1 MVKKMSKK
9 ILDQKGRLRN
19 KIISFRMS
27 KEEAELLDRRVLMS
41 GLTKQDFIVNSL
53 LGKEIAV
60 YGNPY
65 VFRNLQDELIRF
77 INLYGTK
84 IDNDADDEMITL
96 ALKTILAMRKR
107 VKQKYLL
114 VKQILMKAL
123 FNKVFVRMFLRF
135 RIMRYGTG
143 YAIPH
148 FLSRE

>member
-9 ILDQKGRLRN
+9 NLDQKGRLRN

-65 VFRNLQDELIRF
+65 VFRSLQDELIKF
-77 INLYGTK
+77 IKLYGK
-84 IDNDADDEMITL
+84 GLEYENDDEMLELTL
-96 ALKTILAMRKR
+96 KKILAMRKKGKTE
-107 VKQKYLL
+107 VYP
-114 VKQILMKAL
+114 V
-123 FNKVFVRMFLRF
+123 
-135 RIMRYGTG
+135 
-143 YAIPH
+143 
-148 FLSRE
+148 

>member
-9 ILDQKGRLRN
+9 NLDQKGRLRN

-65 VFRNLQDELIRF
+65 VFRSLQDELIRF

-96 ALKTILAMRKR
+96 ALKIILAMRKR

-114 VKQILMKAL
+114 AKQILMKAL
-123 FNKVFVRMFLRF
+123 F
-135 RIMRYGTG
+135 
-143 YAIPH
+143 
-148 FLSRE
+148 

>member
-9 ILDQKGRLRN
+9 NLDQKGRLRN

-60 YGNPY
+60 YGNSY
-65 VFRNLQDELIRF
+65 VFRSLQDEHIRF

-96 ALKTILAMRKR
+96 ALKTILAMRKK

-114 VKQILMKAL
+114 VKQIPMKTL
-123 FNKVFVRMFLRF
+123 F
-135 RIMRYGTG
+135 
-143 YAIPH
+143 
-148 FLSRE
+148 

>member
-9 ILDQKGRLRN
+9 NLDQKGRLRN

-27 KEEAELLDRRVLMS
+27 IEEAELLDRRVLMS

-60 YGNPY
+60 YGNSY
-65 VFRNLQDELIRF
+65 VFRSLQDEHIRF

-96 ALKTILAMRKR
+96 ALKSILAMRKR

-114 VKQILMKAL
+114 VEQIPMKAL
-123 FNKVFVRMFLRF
+123 F
-135 RIMRYGTG
+135 
-143 YAIPH
+143 
-148 FLSRE
+148 

>member
-1 MVKKMSKK
+1 MSKK
-9 ILDQKGRLRN
+9 NLDQKGRLRN

-27 KEEAELLDRRVLMS
+27 KEKAELLDRRVLMS

-53 LGKEIAV
+53 LGKEVAV

-65 VFRNLQDELIRF
+65 VFRSLQDELIRF

-107 VKQKYLL
+107 VKQKCLS
-114 VKQILMKAL
+114 VKQALAEAL
-123 FNKVFVRMFLRF
+123 F
-135 RIMRYGTG
+135 
-143 YAIPH
+143 
-148 FLSRE
+148 

>member
-9 ILDQKGRLRN
+9 NLDQKGRLRN

-27 KEEAELLDRRVLMS
+27 QEEAELLDRRVLIS

-53 LGKEIAV
+53 LGKEISV

-65 VFRNLQDELIRF
+65 VFRSLQDELIKF

-96 ALKTILAMRKR
+96 ALKTILAMRK
-107 VKQKYLL
+107 KSKTE
-114 VKQILMKAL
+114 
-123 FNKVFVRMFLRF
+123 VF
-135 RIMRYGTG
+135 IG
-143 YAIPH
+143 
-148 FLSRE
+148 

>member
-9 ILDQKGRLRN
+9 NLDQKGRLRN

-65 VFRNLQDELIRF
+65 VFRSLQDELIRF

-96 ALKTILAMRKR
+96 AIKTILAMRKR
-107 VKQKYLL
+107 VKQKCLS
-114 VKQILMKAL
+114 VKQALAEAL
-123 FNKVFVRMFLRF
+123 F
-135 RIMRYGTG
+135 
-143 YAIPH
+143 
-148 FLSRE
+148 

>member
-9 ILDQKGRLRN
+9 NLDQKGRLRN

-65 VFRNLQDELIRF
+65 VFRSLQGELTKF
-77 INLYGTK
+77 IKLYGK
-84 IDNDADDEMITL
+84 GLEDENDDEMLELT
-96 ALKTILAMRKR
+96 LKTILAMRKKGKTE
-107 VKQKYLL
+107 VYP
-114 VKQILMKAL
+114 V
-123 FNKVFVRMFLRF
+123 
-135 RIMRYGTG
+135 
-143 YAIPH
+143 
-148 FLSRE
+148 